1 MEKIIEITEVNNV
14 NFGYKSKDFDGYCI
28 ETNIRKIY
36 FVISNNQ
43 CCCEDWGYLTSEDN
57 FNDYIGSKL
66 KEVYLTNNKLETIK
80 MRNKLEESAMFVN
93 VETSK
98 GLLQFVVYNEH
109 NGWYSH
115 DVLLVSKYKEV
126 LDYIEEEW
134 L

>member
-1 MEKIIEITEVNNV
+1 MEKIVEITEVNNV

-66 KEVYLTNNKLETIK
+66 KEVLEDKCEYAYNKEYNMIEKIKRDGLTIK
-80 MRNKLEESAMFVN
+80 ILEAADGVCTYESLDD
-93 VETSK
+93 
-98 GLLQFVVYNEH
+98 LLKE
-109 NGWYSH
+109 WI
-115 DVLLVSKYKEV
+115 LL
-126 LDYIEEEW
+126 
-134 L
+134 

>member
-1 MEKIIEITEVNNV
+1 MEKIVEITEVNNV

-66 KEVYLTNNKLETIK
+66 KKSI
-80 MRNKLEESAMFVN
+80 
-93 VETSK
+93 
-98 GLLQFVVYNEH
+98 
-109 NGWYSH
+109 
-115 DVLLVSKYKEV
+115 
-126 LDYIEEEW
+126 
-134 L
+134 